1 MGENLKGYLDETFVN
16 SLLMGTLG
24 RNPISFDNWNKTK
37 TLAYWKYDDSAN
49 PGKDSH
55 TWAIRLE
62 QIRTALNGQAGD
74 RKIRL
79 AYYQIRAWKVWIC
92 SGF

>member
-24 RNPISFDNWNKTK
+24 RNPISFDNWNNTK
-37 TLAYWKYDDSAN
+37 TLAYWKYDDAAK

-62 QIRTALNGQAGD
+62 QIRTALNGQEDTFGYCW
-74 RKIRL
+74 RRMVENGRQRNCP
-79 AYYQIRAWKVWIC
+79 Y
-92 SGF
+92 